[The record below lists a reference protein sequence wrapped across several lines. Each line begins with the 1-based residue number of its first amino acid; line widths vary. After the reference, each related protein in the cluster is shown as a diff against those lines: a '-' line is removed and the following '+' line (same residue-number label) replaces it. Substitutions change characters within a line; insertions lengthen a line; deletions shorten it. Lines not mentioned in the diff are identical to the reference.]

1 MSQTRKIRWLIA
13 HEPVKL
19 FLRTAEAFSKK
30 IAELTEGKYELE
42 IFTPTHYFEQ
52 VAKDQQEQNKYKA
65 NLGNFYRDNGP
76 IIEMEQGNI
85 EISQVHINE
94 LAMWCNPDFWVLEMP
109 FLFRDHDHATRVFEG
124 PIGKG
129 LLDSVEENSP
139 AKGMAFTYSGGF
151 RCVVSETPINSL
163 EDMKGLIYAIGTNPV
178 TVDTVQALGS
188 KPESFSIRDYM
199 KKTHEEGF
207 NANLLET
214 TIPRYLAQF
223 QGTNKKHLIN
233 TKHNLFL
240 TSIII
245 SKSFWESLDAV
256 DQQAFTEASLY
267 ASKLERQWSVDD
279 SEEFAAKE
287 NHDDIGVTYRELTEE
302 ETAQYK
308 ELTKPLYDKY
318 QTFFQA
324 GLLDGII
331 KS

>member
-1 MSQTRKIRWLIA
+1 MSQTTKIRWLIA

-19 FLRTAEAFSKK
+19 FLRTAEAFSAK
-30 IAELTEGKYELE
+30 IAELTDGKFEIE
-42 IFTPTHYFEQ
+42 IFTPSHYFEQ
-52 VAKDQQEQNKYKA
+52 AKLTGYEN

-94 LAMWCNPDFWVLEMP
+94 LAMWCNTDFWALEMP
-109 FLFRDHDHATRVFEG
+109 FLFRDHEHASRVFEG

-129 LLDSVEENSP
+129 LLGTIEETSP

-151 RCVVSETPINSL
+151 RCVVSETPINDIS
-163 EDMKGLIYAIGTNPV
+163 DMKGLSYAINTNPV
-178 TVDTVQALGS
+178 AVDTVLALGGV
-188 KPESFSIRDYM
+188 PESFSIRDYV
-199 KKTHEEGF
+199 KKVTEEGF
-207 NANLLET
+207 NSTLLET

-233 TKHNLFL
+233 TKHSLFL

-245 SKSFWESLDAV
+245 SKAFWESLDAV
-256 DQQAFTEASLY
+256 DQAAFEEASMY
-267 ASKLERQWSVDD
+267 ASQLERQWSVDD
-279 SEEFAAKE
+279 SVEFAAKD
-287 NHDDIGVTYRELTEE
+287 NHDDIGVTYQELSDVD
-302 ETAQYK
+302 TAKFK
-308 ELTKPLYDKY
+308 ELTAPLYDKY
-318 QTFFQA
+318 QHFFQP

>member
-30 IAELTEGKYELE
+30 ITELTDGKYEIE
-42 IFTPTHYFEQ
+42 IFTPSHYFEQ
-52 VAKDQQEQNKYKA
+52 AKIEGYEK

-94 LAMWCNPDFWVLEMP
+94 LAMWCNPDLWALEMP

-129 LLDSVEENSP
+129 LLDSVGENSP

-151 RCVVSETPINSL
+151 RCVVSETPINSI
-163 EDMKGLIYAIGTNPV
+163 EDMKGLTYAINTNPV
-178 TVDTVQALGS
+178 AVDTVLALGGV
-188 KPESFSIRDYM
+188 PESFSLRDYV
-199 KKTHEEGF
+199 KKVTEEGF
-207 NANLLET
+207 NAKLLET

-233 TKHNLFL
+233 TKHSLFL

-245 SKSFWESLDAV
+245 SKTFWESMDSI
-256 DQQAFTEASLY
+256 DQAAFEAASLY
-267 ASKLERQWSVDD
+267 ASQLERVWSVDD
-279 SEEFAAKE
+279 AEEFAAKD
-287 NHDDIGVTYRELTEE
+287 NHDEIGVTYQELSDVD
-302 ETAQYK
+302 TAKFK
-308 ELTKPLYDKY
+308 ELTAPLYDKY
-318 QTFFQA
+318 QNFFHA
-324 GLLDGII
+324 GLIDGII

>member
-1 MSQTRKIRWLIA
+1 MSQTKKIRWLIA
-13 HEPVKL
+13 HEPVNL

-30 IAELTEGKYELE
+30 IAELTNGKYEIE
-42 IFTPTHYFEQ
+42 IFTPSHYFEQ
-52 VAKDQQEQNKYKA
+52 AKIDGYKD

-94 LAMWCNPDFWVLEMP
+94 LAMWCNPNFWALELP
-109 FLFRDHDHATRVFEG
+109 FLFNDHDHATRVFEG

-151 RCVVSETPINSL
+151 RCVVSETPIDSIDDL
-163 EDMKGLIYAIGTNPV
+163 KGLTYAVNTNPV
-178 TVDTVQALGS
+178 AVDTVLALGGI
-188 KPESFSIRDYM
+188 PESFSLRDYV
-199 KKTHEEGF
+199 KKVTAEGF

-223 QGTNKKHLIN
+223 KDTSKKHLLN
-233 TKHNLFL
+233 TKHSLFL

-245 SKSFWESLDAV
+245 SKAFWESLDST
-256 DQQAFTEASLY
+256 DQAAFEEACLY
-267 ASKLERQWSVDD
+267 ASQLERKWSVND
-279 SEEFAAKE
+279 SDEFAAKE
-287 NHDDIGVTYRELTEE
+287 NHDDIGATYQELSEE
-302 ETAQYK
+302 DTAKFK
-308 ELTKPLYDKY
+308 ELTAPLYDKY
-318 QTFFQA
+318 QTFFYP
-324 GLLDGII
+324 GLIDGII